1 MGFDDFGLKLSDFGL
16 NFWHFGLKIG
26 KNVKISGLYIKFLK
40 IDKNCHFFKIEKVC
54 V

>member
-40 IDKNCHFFKIEKVC
+40 SSSWRQTNLGG
-54 V
+54 